1 MTDRKRIK
9 RFLEHSGWVVAPV
22 SVSFLAAG
30 EYNEN
35 FLVTDSA
42 GANSVFRV
50 NHGSQ
55 LGLADQIEY
64 EFRVLKAVHA
74 SGVTPEPYRFDPALP
89 GIGGGA
95 LLMEYLPG
103 VPLDYARDWP
113 AAAEVFAR
121 IHELPSGEARLV
133 EQPEPVL
140 DIARES
146 LGLLTRFGDHPL
158 REERKALL
166 DYHAEVVRMGADT
179 APLFSGESPCIVNT
193 EVNSHNFLIDGAY
206 AYLVDW
212 EKAVRSLRYQDL
224 GHFMVPTTTLWR
236 SEYVYDEDEKLG
248 FLARYREL
256 CGLDMGMDEL
266 REKTRILERTILLR
280 GLSWCYMAYYE
291 YTGSDRPL
299 SSAYTFRKIRSY
311 LGNIPWFLK
320 SV

>member
-1 MTDRKRIK
+1 MTDIKRIQ
-9 RFLEHSGWVVAPV
+9 RFLDKSGWVSVPA

-35 FLVTDSA
+35 FLVT
-42 GANSVFRV
+42 GADGARSVFRV

-55 LGLADQIEY
+55 LGLADQVAY
-64 EFRVLKAVHA
+64 EFQVLKAVHA
-74 SGVTPEPYRFDPALP
+74 SGVTPEPYRFDPAPP

-103 VPLDYARDWP
+103 VPLDYARDYP
-113 AAAEVFAR
+113 AAAAVFAR
-121 IHELPSGEARLV
+121 IHALPSEATGLV
-133 EQPEPVL
+133 EQPAPVL

-146 LGLLTRFGDHPL
+146 LGLLTRYGDHPL
-158 REERKALL
+158 REEQKALL
-166 DYHAEVVRMGADT
+166 DYHGDVVRMGADT
-179 APLFSGESPCIVNT
+179 APLFSGEPPCIVNT
-193 EVNSHNFLIDGAY
+193 EVNSHNFLIDGAN

-224 GHFMVPTTTLWR
+224 GHFLVPTTTLWR
-236 SEYVYDEDEKLG
+236 SEYVYGEEEKLR
-248 FLARYREL
+248 FLGRYREL
-256 CGLDMGMDEL
+256 SGRGADMEGL

-291 YTGSDRPL
+291 YTRSDRPL
-299 SSAYTFRKIRSY
+299 TNAYTFKKIRNY
-311 LGNIPWFLK
+311 LGDIPWFLA